1 MTTQSKRSGGRAGV
15 FRRLAAATLGLGL
28 IVMGLAAP
36 MAQAADPVTF
46 PDAITSVTVT
56 PHERVSQYDP
66 LKVDATW
73 NVGNKPAA
81 GSTFELLI
89 PDEIRPNQVKPF
101 DLKTPDGTVVG
112 ACVVQAQRI
121 LCTLNENASLLNNV
135 RGTLSFNAQAEKQT
149 TETEIKW
156 EQGFTTTFEN
166 GIGPVK
172 ETAPTGPAKYSW
184 MDPNG
189 RGVVWQLKFAG
200 KDLVNVT
207 IKDELGDGQQI
218 IEGTAA
224 VYEATPVNGQV
235 TGWNRLPASRY
246 TVVRSADGTSF
257 TFTLNGAETK
267 KVYKVEYIT
276 AIPDGMEIGDIVHNK
291 MTAAGGRVIER
302 QQEIKDASGT
312 GDGDVPPGELSWTK
326 VGPDKAL
333 LAGSEWTL
341 AGPKGS
347 FTVVDNG
354 INDDDPVEGQLK
366 VDELNMGEYTLTET
380 KAPAG
385 FQLNDQPFTATL
397 VIGTNETASFGAVE
411 NTPVLGSV
419 AWNKVDAAGGALAGS
434 EWKLTG
440 SGGDV
445 AVVDNGS
452 NDEDPAVGA
461 LKVSKLAL
469 GDYTLVET
477 KAPAGYVL
485 DETTHKVTI
494 AEDSGL
500 NPTFGDVV
508 NAPVLGSIVWNKV
521 DGDGKALAGSEWK
534 LSGANGDVA
543 VVDNGS
549 NDEDPADGAL
559 KVSKLALGDYT
570 LVETKAPAGYVLDET
585 AHQVT
590 ITDGAGANVTL
601 GDVVNKPIVGS
612 VAWNKVDSDGQA
624 LAGSEWKL
632 SGADGD
638 LAVVDNGSNDADP
651 ADGALKVLDL
661 PLGDYTLVETKAPAG
676 FVLDTTAH
684 AVTIGE
690 GDAQNVVVGDVVN
703 KPILGSVAWNKVD
716 GKGEALEGSEW
727 KLTGP
732 AGDVA
737 VVDNGDADEDPAAGA
752 LKVSGLALG
761 DYSLVETK
769 APVGY
774 ELDSTVHKVK
784 ITAGDGENV
793 TFGKIENKQILGE
806 IDWSK
811 TDPDG
816 IALAGS
822 EWLLD
827 GPNGKITVV
836 DNGANDVDPEDGI
849 LKVTGLAWGTYTLRE
864 TKAPEGYVAD
874 STVRELT
881 IAGDNLTV
889 SLDPVVNMLST
900 PPATPPTTSTPPTPP
915 TTTSIPPKPPVSS
928 TPPVTPPLVNTGVGA
943 GWMFAAVG
951 ALALTGIGF
960 VLINSS
966 RKRRHG

>member
-246 TVVRSADGTSF
+246 TVVRSAVGTSF

-485 DETTHKVTI
+485 DET
-494 AEDSGL
+494 
-500 NPTFGDVV
+500 
-508 NAPVLGSIVWNKV
+508 
-521 DGDGKALAGSEWK
+521 
-534 LSGANGDVA
+534 
-543 VVDNGS
+543 
-549 NDEDPADGAL
+549 
-559 KVSKLALGDYT
+559 
-570 LVETKAPAGYVLDET
+570 

-590 ITDGAGANVTL
+590 ITEGAGANVTL

-943 GWMFAAVG
+943 GWIFAAVG
-951 ALALTGIGF
+951 ALALTGLGF
-960 VLINSS
+960 VLINAS